1 MSPCGVLFHCLGRF
15 FLPYDLLCPRVKKIE
30 LLQQIAMIGTT
41 MLAGGDISDGCFRIL
56 SAAQALAFS
65 ENVACHQNL
74 SYEPCSACS
83 GLGSLQGAAPLDAGQ
98 DSHMEEGGPVCL
110 EPHRHLQRHV
120 RAEAKS
126 VSFRKMMISEFGTIS
141 MVPCP
146 EQGPLR
152 PRRFFSIVYE
162 DPSQKRASTSAMG
175 L

>member
-15 FLPYDLLCPRVKKIE
+15 FLLNDLLCPRVKKIE
-30 LLQQIAMIGTT
+30 MLQQIAMIGTT

-56 SAAQALAFS
+56 SAFRPGLLRRLAVREVTVAVCTKILGCVAAQALAFS

-83 GLGSLQGAAPLDAGQ
+83 GLGSLPGAAPLDAGQ

-120 RAEAKS
+120 RAA
-126 VSFRKMMISEFGTIS
+126 
-141 MVPCP
+141 
-146 EQGPLR
+146 
-152 PRRFFSIVYE
+152 RR
-162 DPSQKRASTSAMG
+162 PSQSLSER
-175 L
+175 